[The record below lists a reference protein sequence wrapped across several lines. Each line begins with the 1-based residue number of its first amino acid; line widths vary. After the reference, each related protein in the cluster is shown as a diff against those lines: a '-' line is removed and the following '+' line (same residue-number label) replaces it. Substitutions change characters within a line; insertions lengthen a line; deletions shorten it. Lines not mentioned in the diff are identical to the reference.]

1 MAEPTQPRRLEWT
14 EQRRGESFDII
25 AELTNGKWEFRERNT
40 GEARWWP
47 VAATTELLA
56 RADLELASTTP
67 DPHRMQ
73 PDLIESRG
81 RPPGRTIDV
90 NIKVPAIKLDPEV
103 SDAISARLRSG
114 ETIRDAANA
123 LLRQALGLPQN
134 PPRIADRGVSSAG
147 RSESR

>member
-1 MAEPTQPRRLEWT
+1 
-14 EQRRGESFDII
+14 
-25 AELTNGKWEFRERNT
+25 
-40 GEARWWP
+40 
-47 VAATTELLA
+47 
-56 RADLELASTTP
+56 
-67 DPHRMQ
+67 MQ